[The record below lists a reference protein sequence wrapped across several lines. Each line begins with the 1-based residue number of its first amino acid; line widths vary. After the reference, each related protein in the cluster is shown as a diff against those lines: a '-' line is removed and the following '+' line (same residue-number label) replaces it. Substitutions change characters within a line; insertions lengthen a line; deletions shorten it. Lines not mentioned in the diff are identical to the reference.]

1 MILVDTSIWVEMFR
15 RGRFKAELA
24 TLIGNDQLCTH
35 PFVVAELACG
45 YLPQRQQTLLEFDK
59 LTALPTIRTADVRYM
74 LETRGLFRKASA
86 SSMPNSLPRASPRM
100 ARTSG
105 PSTGLSAKLRNPSA
119 FAQLHNI
126 LEPCAEL

>member
-35 PFVVAELACG
+35 PFVVGELACG
-45 YLPQRQQTLLEFDK
+45 YLPDRQQTLLELDR

-74 LETRGLFRKASA
+74 LETRGLFSK
-86 SSMPNSLPRASPRM
+86 
-100 ARTSG
+100 G
-105 PSTGLSAKLRNPSA
+105 IG
-119 FAQLHNI
+119 FIDAQLIASCITSHGTQI
-126 LEPCAEL
+126 WTIDRPLGRVAESLGLRATP